1 MAAQSNDSAR
11 TVRVAVLGA
20 GAWARLAHIP
30 GFKRD
35 ARCEVVAIC
44 DPQRHMAEALAAEF
58 GIPSVYSDHRE
69 VLAREDIDLIDV
81 CTPSATH
88 FELSWAAL
96 EAGKH
101 VLCEKPVAFDFRDT
115 IRAAELAKEDS
126 LVLVA
131 PVAAGTVNIAIPAV
145 AQWMIDQK
153 WQWSVKLT
161 AAGTLNLVPVSGT
174 IDGAASASTSV
185 IQTAMTARATSDG
198 WKLI

>member
-1 MAAQSNDSAR
+1 MRIVLPEIGDVFSGPQLRELVR
-11 TVRVAVLGA
+11 TIKDAFSKVVEDNRRGA
-20 GAWARLAHIP
+20 I
-30 GFKRD
+30 
-35 ARCEVVAIC
+35 VVTA
-44 DPQRHMAEALAAEF
+44 D
-58 GIPSVYSDHRE
+58 Y
-69 VLAREDIDLIDV
+69 
-81 CTPSATH
+81 
-88 FELSWAAL
+88 
-96 EAGKH
+96 
-101 VLCEKPVAFDFRDT
+101 
-115 IRAAELAKEDS
+115 ELAKEDS

>member
-1 MAAQSNDSAR
+1 MRIVLPEIGDVFSGPQMRELVR
-11 TVRVAVLGA
+11 TIKDAFSKVVEDNRRGA
-20 GAWARLAHIP
+20 I
-30 GFKRD
+30 
-35 ARCEVVAIC
+35 VVTA
-44 DPQRHMAEALAAEF
+44 D
-58 GIPSVYSDHRE
+58 Y
-69 VLAREDIDLIDV
+69 
-81 CTPSATH
+81 
-88 FELSWAAL
+88 
-96 EAGKH
+96 
-101 VLCEKPVAFDFRDT
+101 
-115 IRAAELAKEDS
+115 ELAKEDS

-174 IDGAASASTSV
+174 VDGAASASTSV

>member
-1 MAAQSNDSAR
+1 MRIVLPEIGDVFSGPQLRELVR
-11 TVRVAVLGA
+11 TVKDAFSKVVEDNRRGA
-20 GAWARLAHIP
+20 I
-30 GFKRD
+30 
-35 ARCEVVAIC
+35 VVTA
-44 DPQRHMAEALAAEF
+44 D
-58 GIPSVYSDHRE
+58 Y
-69 VLAREDIDLIDV
+69 
-81 CTPSATH
+81 
-88 FELSWAAL
+88 
-96 EAGKH
+96 
-101 VLCEKPVAFDFRDT
+101 
-115 IRAAELAKEDS
+115 ELAKEDS

>member
-1 MAAQSNDSAR
+1 MRIVLPEIGDVFTGPQMRELVR
-11 TVRVAVLGA
+11 TVKDAFSKVVEDNRRGA
-20 GAWARLAHIP
+20 I
-30 GFKRD
+30 
-35 ARCEVVAIC
+35 VVTA
-44 DPQRHMAEALAAEF
+44 D
-58 GIPSVYSDHRE
+58 Y
-69 VLAREDIDLIDV
+69 
-81 CTPSATH
+81 
-88 FELSWAAL
+88 
-96 EAGKH
+96 
-101 VLCEKPVAFDFRDT
+101 
-115 IRAAELAKEDS
+115 ELAKEDS

>member
-1 MAAQSNDSAR
+1 MRIVLPEIGDVFSGPQLRELVR
-11 TVRVAVLGA
+11 TIKDAFSKVVEDNRRGA
-20 GAWARLAHIP
+20 I
-30 GFKRD
+30 
-35 ARCEVVAIC
+35 VVTA
-44 DPQRHMAEALAAEF
+44 D
-58 GIPSVYSDHRE
+58 Y
-69 VLAREDIDLIDV
+69 
-81 CTPSATH
+81 
-88 FELSWAAL
+88 
-96 EAGKH
+96 
-101 VLCEKPVAFDFRDT
+101 
-115 IRAAELAKEDS
+115 ELAKEDS

-174 IDGAASASTSV
+174 VDGAASASTSV

>member
-1 MAAQSNDSAR
+1 MRIVLPEIGDVFSGPQVRELVR
-11 TVRVAVLGA
+11 TIKDAFSKVVEDNRRGA
-20 GAWARLAHIP
+20 I
-30 GFKRD
+30 
-35 ARCEVVAIC
+35 VVTA
-44 DPQRHMAEALAAEF
+44 D
-58 GIPSVYSDHRE
+58 Y
-69 VLAREDIDLIDV
+69 
-81 CTPSATH
+81 
-88 FELSWAAL
+88 
-96 EAGKH
+96 
-101 VLCEKPVAFDFRDT
+101 
-115 IRAAELAKEDS
+115 ELAKEDS

-131 PVAAGTVNIAIPAV
+131 PVAAAVVTITVPAV

>member
-1 MAAQSNDSAR
+1 MRIVLPEIGDVFSGPQMRELVR
-11 TVRVAVLGA
+11 TIKDAFSKVVEDNRRGA
-20 GAWARLAHIP
+20 I
-30 GFKRD
+30 
-35 ARCEVVAIC
+35 VVTA
-44 DPQRHMAEALAAEF
+44 D
-58 GIPSVYSDHRE
+58 Y
-69 VLAREDIDLIDV
+69 
-81 CTPSATH
+81 
-88 FELSWAAL
+88 
-96 EAGKH
+96 
-101 VLCEKPVAFDFRDT
+101 
-115 IRAAELAKEDS
+115 ELAKEDS

>member
-1 MAAQSNDSAR
+1 MRIVLPEIGDVFSGPQLRELVR
-11 TVRVAVLGA
+11 TIKDAFSKVVEDNRRGA
-20 GAWARLAHIP
+20 I
-30 GFKRD
+30 
-35 ARCEVVAIC
+35 VVTA
-44 DPQRHMAEALAAEF
+44 D
-58 GIPSVYSDHRE
+58 Y
-69 VLAREDIDLIDV
+69 
-81 CTPSATH
+81 
-88 FELSWAAL
+88 
-96 EAGKH
+96 
-101 VLCEKPVAFDFRDT
+101 
-115 IRAAELAKEDS
+115 ELAKEDS

-131 PVAAGTVNIAIPAV
+131 PVAAAVVTITVPAV

>member
-1 MAAQSNDSAR
+1 MRIVLPEIGNVFSGPQLRELVR
-11 TVRVAVLGA
+11 TIKDAFSKVVEDNRRGA
-20 GAWARLAHIP
+20 I
-30 GFKRD
+30 
-35 ARCEVVAIC
+35 VVTV
-44 DPQRHMAEALAAEF
+44 D
-58 GIPSVYSDHRE
+58 Y
-69 VLAREDIDLIDV
+69 
-81 CTPSATH
+81 
-88 FELSWAAL
+88 
-96 EAGKH
+96 
-101 VLCEKPVAFDFRDT
+101 
-115 IRAAELAKEDS
+115 ELAKEDS